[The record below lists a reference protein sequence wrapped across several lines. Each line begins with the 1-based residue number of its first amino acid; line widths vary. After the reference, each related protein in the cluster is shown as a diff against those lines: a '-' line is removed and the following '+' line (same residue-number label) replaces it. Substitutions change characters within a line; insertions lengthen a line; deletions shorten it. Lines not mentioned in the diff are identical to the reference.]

1 MLMTRVLNLVL
12 ALYTAASLA
21 SLARQVTFTPVVT
34 AAFIVAALAGL
45 VVPLWLNLRH
55 PGGRHLIWYF
65 PAMIGAT
72 ALSLFSG

>member
-1 MLMTRVLNLVL
+1 
-12 ALYTAASLA
+12 
-21 SLARQVTFTPVVT
+21 VT

>member
-12 ALYTAASLA
+12 ALCTAASLA
-21 SLARQVTFTPVVT
+21 SLARQVTFTP
-34 AAFIVAALAGL
+34 